1 MIVKFFIYSEEVSA
15 ESLPYLPKEHD
26 TVYFDS
32 MEYTVGRS
40 HIVTDLDNKD
50 LLQYGCVDLEL
61 NFMEEVKKQKFSAGV
76 DEYIM
81 GLEEE
86 NRKLRDKNK
95 ALERYVEL
103 CEFSAL
109 KEEADK

>member
-15 ESLPYLPKEHD
+15 ESLPYLPKKHD

-32 MEYTVGRS
+32 MEYTVGHS

-61 NFMEEVKKQKFSAGV
+61 NFMEDVKKQKFSAGV
-76 DEYIM
+76 DEWEAFEDSIKS
-81 GLEEE
+81 
-86 NRKLRDKNK
+86 NRKKK
-95 ALERYVEL
+95 YYSKQPE
-103 CEFSAL
+103 S
-109 KEEADK
+109 EE

>member
-26 TVYFDS
+26 TVYFNS
-32 MEYTVGRS
+32 MEYTVGHS

-61 NFMEEVKKQKFSAGV
+61 NFMEEGKKQKFSADV

-95 ALERYVEL
+95 ALERYAEL
-103 CEFSAL
+103 CKFSDL
-109 KEEADK
+109 ENMKK